1 MMIMSVAPPALRTVT
16 ETWRAC
22 SASGKRENH
31 LFFSS
36 FLQLQFFFWK
46 TWPVYF
52 LFALYLKLPKSQ
64 SPEIQF
70 VKLLFVIP
78 TTSHSSPICLFIQST
93 CCCYSQFPALRYF
106 VFFSNPPDCVSQ
118 IVIVRFHFS
127 QMVIACKLAQLQTS
141 SVGISLTATE
151 ST

>member
-1 MMIMSVAPPALRTVT
+1 MIMSVAPPALRTVT

-36 FLQLQFFFWK
+36 FLQLH
-46 TWPVYF
+46 F
-52 LFALYLKLPKSQ
+52 LMKNMTTLLFSHLKFPKSE
-64 SPEIQF
+64 SPKIQF
-70 VKLLFVIP
+70 IKLLFVIP

-127 QMVIACKLAQLQTS
+127 QMVIACKLALLQTS